1 MNLVL
6 IIALALLAALAVL
19 QILGAAGLPVG
30 SLLWGGRERVLPTR
44 LRLSSLATL
53 AAYAV
58 FAALL
63 LSRTGVLPGRDSTVV
78 IVATWVL
85 VGVLALSTVANAV
98 SGSRTER
105 ATMVPTGAVLTVA
118 VLVIALG
125 W

>member
-1 MNLVL
+1 VTLALV
-6 IIALALLAALAVL
+6 IALVLLAALAVL

-58 FAALL
+58 FAAVL
-63 LSRTGVLPGRDSTVV
+63 LSRTGVLPGRDSPVV
-78 IVATWVL
+78 VVATWGL
-85 VGVLALSTVANAV
+85 VGVLALSTIANAF
-98 SGSRTER
+98 SRSRAER
-105 ATMVPTGAVLTVA
+105 LTMMPTGAVLTVA

-125 W
+125 R

>member
-1 MNLVL
+1 MTLALITALV
-6 IIALALLAALAVL
+6 LLAALAVL
-19 QILGAAGLPVG
+19 QILGSAGLPVG

-98 SGSRTER
+98 SGSRAER
-105 ATMVPTGAVLTVA
+105 STMVPTGAVLTAA

-125 W
+125 R

>member
-1 MNLVL
+1 MYEP
-6 IIALALLAALAVL
+6 LLSRNSEPAGRRVDAAATRAYGKLDQL
-19 QILGAAGLPVG
+19 
-30 SLLWGGRERVLPTR
+30 LPTR

-85 VGVLALSTVANAV
+85 VGVLALSTVTNAV

>member
-1 MNLVL
+1 MTLAL
-6 IIALALLAALAVL
+6 IIALVLLAALAVL

-85 VGVLALSTVANAV
+85 VGVLARSTVPNAV
-98 SGSRTER
+98 SGSRTAR

>member
-1 MNLVL
+1 MPF
-6 IIALALLAALAVL
+6 ALLSQTSRADDKKAV
-19 QILGAAGLPVG
+19 
-30 SLLWGGRERVLPTR
+30 PT
-44 LRLSSLATL
+44 
-53 AAYAV
+53 AV